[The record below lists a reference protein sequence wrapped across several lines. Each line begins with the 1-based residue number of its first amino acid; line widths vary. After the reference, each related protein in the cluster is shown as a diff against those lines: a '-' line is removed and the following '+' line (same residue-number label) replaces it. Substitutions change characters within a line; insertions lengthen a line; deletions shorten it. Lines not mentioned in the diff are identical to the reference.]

1 MEGMLGWAI
10 GITDRFCCFIVV
22 VVVVAIFVVV
32 VLYFFAIAVFSYYS
46 SYDSCCSFEKCRCY
60 Y

>member
-32 VLYFFAIAVFSYYS
+32 VLYFFAIAVFL
-46 SYDSCCSFEKCRCY
+46 F
-60 Y
+60 